1 MKWLLILLT
10 LFPGFMNNPPVKM
23 SFAVGKESSVTIT
36 GSSNVNHFRFK
47 SPSYQSMDT
56 LVLIRNEKQDKI
68 QFGKGLLRMPVK
80 NFRNGNPMLTK
91 DFKKILKEKE
101 FPFIL
106 MSFRTV
112 TALPVSNNV
121 QEADAE
127 VDISLAG
134 KTITRCIKLRTSRVD
149 DVIYLSGKECLKF
162 SDFGLKAPSNVM
174 GFIDVKDD
182 LDVDFRLELHVVR

>member
-1 MKWLLILLT
+1 MLIILTMCPGLMKS
-10 LFPGFMNNPPVKM
+10 PPVKM
-23 SFAVGKESSVTIT
+23 SFIVGKESSVTIT

-47 SPSYQSMDT
+47 SPSYQSLDT
-56 LVLIRNEKQDKI
+56 IVMVRNEKQDKV

-101 FPFIL
+101 YPYIL
-106 MSFRTV
+106 MSFRSV
-112 TALPVSNNV
+112 TALPVGNNL
-121 QEADAE
+121 QEADAD

-134 KTITRCIKLRTSRVD
+134 KTITRCVKLRTSRTD
-149 DVIYLSGKECLKF
+149 DIIFLSGKECLKF

-174 GFIDVKDD
+174 GFIDVKDE
-182 LDVDFRLELHVVR
+182 LEVDFRLELHVVR